1 MKRILFLFAIL
12 TATALAQWN
21 TGAVKLGYFNP
32 SATDGGFIIGFEGG
46 QHIDKLFSWNW
57 SIDWF
62 HRNYVDKKLVN
73 ELNQFY
79 PGAIGELNELRATT
93 NIHDFP
99 VMVGATA
106 RFPLSNRAQFYALGS
121 IGAEMLLINFR
132 NFQDPTQDDFE
143 AAFDFNWRVGVGAAF
158 AISPRS
164 EFFGEI
170 SYHESHHSWI
180 YDDEKYN
187 YPNEVLQ
194 RSYNMSGFMT
204 RVGVR
209 FFY

>member
-12 TATALAQWN
+12 TTSVLGQWN

-62 HRNYVDKKLVN
+62 HRNYVDKKLVS

-79 PGAIGELNELRATT
+79 PGATGELNELRATT

-99 VMVGATA
+99 IMIGATA
-106 RFPLSNRAQFYALGS
+106 RFPMSNRAQFYALGS

-170 SYHESHHSWI
+170 TYHESHPSWT
-180 YDDEKYN
+180 YDDKEFN
-187 YPNEVLQ
+187 YPNGVLQ

>member
-12 TATALAQWN
+12 TTSIFAQWN

-62 HRNYVDKKLVN
+62 HRNYVDKKLVS

-79 PGAIGELNELRATT
+79 HGATGELNELRATT

-99 VMVGATA
+99 VMIGATA
-106 RFPLSNRAQFYALGS
+106 RFPMSNRAQFYASGS

-132 NFQDPTQDDFE
+132 NFQDPSQDDFE

-170 SYHESHHSWI
+170 TYHESHPSWT
-180 YDDEKYN
+180 YDDDEFN
-187 YPNEVLQ
+187 YPNGVLQ

-204 RVGVR
+204 RVGIR

>member
-12 TATALAQWN
+12 TTSTLAQWN

-62 HRNYVDKKLVN
+62 HRNYVDKKLVS

-79 PGAIGELNELRATT
+79 PGATGELNELRATT

-99 VMVGATA
+99 VMIGATA
-106 RFPLSNRAQFYALGS
+106 RFPMSNRAQFYASGS

-132 NFQDPTQDDFE
+132 NFQDPSQDDFE

-170 SYHESHHSWI
+170 TYHESHPSWT
-180 YDDEKYN
+180 YDDDEFN
-187 YPNEVLQ
+187 YPNGVLQ

-204 RVGVR
+204 RVGIR